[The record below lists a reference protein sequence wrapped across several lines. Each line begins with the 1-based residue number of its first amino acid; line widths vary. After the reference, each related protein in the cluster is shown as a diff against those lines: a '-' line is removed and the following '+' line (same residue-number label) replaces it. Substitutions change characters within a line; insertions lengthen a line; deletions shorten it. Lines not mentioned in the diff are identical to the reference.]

1 MNRRISR
8 RYTLA
13 LYDESLAKNIVKNV
27 SSDLYSILI
36 SIQENRELRLFFKS
50 PVISKRKKTAVVNSL
65 FKGKVEETVFNFI
78 LLLIDHS
85 REDMITDI
93 IKDFFE
99 YRNIK
104 EGIVSAEITSAVELD
119 KNKKSGIIKSVEKYS
134 GKKCLPEF
142 ALDEGLIAG
151 FKIKFNDLVLDA
163 SVKRQLELLK
173 MKLKE
178 ISFSKI

>member
-13 LYDESLAKNIVKNV
+13 LYDESVSKNIIKNV
-27 SSDLYSILI
+27 SSDLNSILI
-36 SIQENRELRLFFKS
+36 SILENRNLRLFFKS
-50 PVISKRKKTAVVNSL
+50 LVISKRKKTAVVDLL
-65 FKGKVEETVFNFI
+65 FKGKIEETVYNFI

-85 REDMITDI
+85 REDIITDI

-104 EGIVSAEITSAVELD
+104 EGIISTDITSAVELD
-119 KNKKSGIIKSVEKYS
+119 KNNKSGIIKSVEKYS

-151 FKIKFNDLVLDA
+151 FKIKYDDLVLDA

-173 MKLKE
+173 IKLKGS
-178 ISFSKI
+178 SFLKI